1 MKTAL
6 GALLFSA
13 ASAAELKLTWS
24 DCGDS
29 STHLKIT
36 GFTPATAST
45 DATTH
50 MVGTGTVDEDVT
62 GATFDLELK
71 TAVSTVSCK
80 GDAGVSKTCDLP
92 LGTGSVTFNALT
104 FPINKGTT
112 TVAVDLKLGSLPSIL
127 LNTATKVAATAAN
140 GHKFFCVEIK
150 TAPATEANEVHPDRV
165 AMLEEI
171 KNAPGVLWKA
181 KAHPR
186 WASQAPG
193 AAKSLCGVIGDTQA
207 HINDL
212 IKTGEIE
219 ELLTAANMDIPDSFD
234 SATNWPHCAQ
244 IIDDIRDQSGCGCC
258 WAFGGAEAA
267 SDRMCIATN
276 ATIMVPLSAQDIC
289 FNAGGFVSRGCS
301 GGQISS
307 PWSYMNK
314 KVFFGGKGAVSG
326 GQYQGSGPF
335 GKGFCS
341 DFSLP
346 HCHHHGPK
354 GKDPYPAENTPGCP
368 LAKSPAGPKA
378 CDSDAVAPHND
389 FAKDKYSYTGSTI
402 TAKGETGIQQ
412 AIMAGGPV
420 EVAFNVYA
428 DFENYASGIYHHVSG
443 AMMGGHAVKI
453 TGWGVESGSKYW
465 KVANS
470 WNPYWGEKGYFRILR
485 GNNEGT
491 IENQVIGSSPTAKWS
506 RAGDAKEVVV

>member
-104 FPINKGTT
+104 FPINPGTT
-112 TVAVDLKLGSLPSIL
+112 TVAVDLKLGSLPAIL

-150 TAPATEANEVHPDRV
+150 TAPATEANEVDPDRL
-165 AMLEEI
+165 AQI
-171 KNAPGVLWKA
+171 KKIQNTSGVLWKA
-181 KAHPR
+181 AAHPR
-186 WASQAPG
+186 FASQAPG
-193 AAKSLCGVIGDTQA
+193 SSKSMMGVKGDQKKA
-207 HINDL
+207 INDL
-212 IKTGEIE
+212 MAQGEIVE
-219 ELLTAANMDIPDSFD
+219 ATFAHNMEIAESFD
-234 SATNWPHCAQ
+234 SAENWPQCAKL
-244 IIDDIRDQSGCGCC
+244 INDIRDQSNCGCC
-258 WAFGGAEAA
+258 WAFAGAEAA

-276 ATIMVPLSAQDIC
+276 ASMMIPISAQDVC
-289 FNAGGFVSRGCS
+289 FNGGGFLSRGCN
-301 GGQISS
+301 GGQITT
-307 PWSYMNK
+307 PWSYMK
-314 KVFFGGKGAVSG
+314 KGGLFGGKGAVSG

-341 DFSLP
+341 DFSMP
-346 HCHHHGPK
+346 HCHHHGPQ
-354 GKDPYPAENTPGCP
+354 GADPYPAEGAAGCP
-368 LAKSPAGPKA
+368 SQKSAPKFSKCDVPGAK
-378 CDSDAVAPHND
+378 APHDD
-389 FAKDKYSYTGSTI
+389 FANDKYSFTGNTV
-402 TAKGETGIQQ
+402 TARGVENIQK
-412 AIMAGGPV
+412 AIMAGGPM
-420 EVAFNVYA
+420 EVAFTVYS
-428 DFENYASGIYHHVSG
+428 DFENYESGIYHHVTG
-443 AMMGGHAVKI
+443 DQVGGHAVKVV
-453 TGWGVESGSKYW
+453 GWGSEDGVKYW
-465 KVANS
+465 KIANS
-470 WNPYWGEKGYFRILR
+470 WNPYWGEKGYFRIKF
-485 GNNEGT
+485 GEGG
-491 IENQVIGSSPTAKWS
+491 IDDQAIGSDPSAKWNW
-506 RAGDAKEVVV
+506 AGHSKEVVV